1 MAAVRVECLNRNGSF
16 CCQMRP
22 LCYILLQSLFAIVYY
37 VFLCFGACGMIKAEV
52 GFDGQNI
59 IIGKYRIEFGLALI
73 FIFIGD
79 KVVRKESNLEQAIK
93 YCVERNQ

>member
-1 MAAVRVECLNRNGSF
+1 
-16 CCQMRP
+16 
-22 LCYILLQSLFAIVYY
+22 
-37 VFLCFGACGMIKAEV
+37 MIKAEV